1 MNNII
6 EIKNLYKNYQTK
18 KEEIPVLRN
27 INLNIKEGELI
38 SLVGPSGVGKSTL
51 LSIISGLE
59 NISSGIINKKD
70 NLVISY
76 MLQDNSL
83 MPFLNVL
90 DNCLLSLKIKKK
102 YNKES
107 KKEIINLL
115 NKYGLKNYIYSYP
128 NELSGGQKQRV
139 SLVRALSIKPDLLL
153 LDEPFSKLDYK
164 TKRDISFDIRNI
176 LKEENKTMIMVTH
189 DIEDAIN
196 LSDKVIVLSPNKK
209 SIKNRYVINY
219 DRDNDEIRNKTND
232 TFLKY
237 YNMIWRDLNDI

>member
-18 KEEIPVLRN
+18 KEEINVLKN

-38 SLVGPSGVGKSTL
+38 SLVGESGVGKSTL

-59 NISSGIINKKD
+59 NISSGTIKKKD
-70 NLVISY
+70 NIVISY

-83 MPFLNVL
+83 MPYLNVL
-90 DNCLLSLKIKKK
+90 DNCLLSLKIKKI
-102 YNKES
+102 YNKNS
-107 KKEIINLL
+107 KKDIINLL
-115 NKYGLKNYIYSYP
+115 NKYGLKDYIYSYP

-139 SLVRALSIKPDLLL
+139 SLVRALSVKPDILL

-164 TKRDISFDIRNI
+164 TKKDISLDIKKI
-176 LKEENKTMIMVTH
+176 VKENNMTMIMVTH
-189 DIEDAIN
+189 DIEDAVN
-196 LSDKVIVLSPNKK
+196 LSDKVIVLSKKNK

-219 DRDNDEIRNKTND
+219 DNKTND
-232 TFLKY
+232 IFLKY
-237 YNMIWRDLNDI
+237 YNMVWRDLNDVR

>member
-18 KEEIPVLRN
+18 KEEINVLKN

-38 SLVGPSGVGKSTL
+38 SLVGESGVGKSTL

-59 NISSGIINKKD
+59 NISSGTIKKKE
-70 NLVISY
+70 NIVISY

-83 MPFLNVL
+83 MPYLNVL
-90 DNCLLSLKIKKK
+90 DNCLLSLKIKKI
-102 YNKES
+102 YNKNS
-107 KKEIINLL
+107 KKDIINLL
-115 NKYGLKNYIYSYP
+115 NKYGLKDYIYSYP

-139 SLVRALSIKPDLLL
+139 SLVRALSIKPDILL

-164 TKRDISFDIRNI
+164 TKKDISLDIKKI
-176 LKEENKTMIMVTH
+176 VKENNMTMIMVTH
-189 DIEDAIN
+189 DIEDAVN
-196 LSDKVIVLSPNKK
+196 LSDKVIVLSKKNK

-219 DRDNDEIRNKTND
+219 DNKTND
-232 TFLKY
+232 IFLKY
-237 YNMIWRDLNDI
+237 YNMIWRDLNDVR

>member
-1 MNNII
+1 MNNIL
-6 EIKNLYKNYQTK
+6 EINNLYKNYQTK
-18 KEEIPVLRN
+18 KEEISVLKD
-27 INLNIKEGELI
+27 INLKIKKGDLV

-59 NISSGIINKKD
+59 KPSFGNIKKKD
-70 NLVISY
+70 DLVISY

-90 DNCLLSLKIKKK
+90 DNCLLSLKIKKR
-102 YNKES
+102 YNKDS
-107 KKEIINLL
+107 KNEIINLL
-115 NKYGLKNYIYSYP
+115 KKYGLEKYIYSYP

-153 LDEPFSKLDYK
+153 LDEPFSKLDFK

-176 LKEENKTMIMVTH
+176 LKNENKTMIMVTH

-196 LSDKVIVLSPNKK
+196 LSDKIVVLSKKKK
-209 SIKNRYVINY
+209 SIKSRYEIDY
-219 DRDNDEIRNKTND
+219 DRDNDEIKNKTND

>member
-6 EIKNLYKNYQTK
+6 KIKNLYKNYQTK

-27 INLNIKEGELI
+27 INLNINEGELI

-59 NISSGIINKKD
+59 NISSGIVNKKD

-90 DNCLLSLKIKKK
+90 DNCLLSLRIKKK

-107 KKEIINLL
+107 KNEIINLL
-115 NKYGLKNYIYSYP
+115 NKYGLKDYIYSYP

-139 SLVRALSIKPDLLL
+139 SLVRALSVKPDLLL

-196 LSDKVIVLSPNKK
+196 LSDKVIVLSPKKK

>member
-18 KEEIPVLRN
+18 KEEINVLKN

-38 SLVGPSGVGKSTL
+38 SLVGESGVGKSTL

-59 NISSGIINKKD
+59 NISSGTIKKKD
-70 NLVISY
+70 NIVISY

-83 MPFLNVL
+83 MPYLNVL
-90 DNCLLSLKIKKK
+90 DNCLLSLKIKKI
-102 YNKES
+102 YNKNS
-107 KKEIINLL
+107 KKDIINLL
-115 NKYGLKNYIYSYP
+115 NKYGLKDYIYSYP

-139 SLVRALSIKPDLLL
+139 SLVRALSVKPDILL

-164 TKRDISFDIRNI
+164 TKKDISLDIKKI
-176 LKEENKTMIMVTH
+176 VKENNMTMIMVTH
-189 DIEDAIN
+189 DIEDAVN
-196 LSDKVIVLSPNKK
+196 LSDKVIVLSKKNK

-219 DRDNDEIRNKTND
+219 DNKTND
-232 TFLKY
+232 IFLKY
-237 YNMIWRDLNDI
+237 YNMIWRDLNDVR

>member
-18 KEEIPVLRN
+18 KEEINVLKN

-38 SLVGPSGVGKSTL
+38 SLVGESGVGKSTL

-59 NISSGIINKKD
+59 SISSGSIKKKAD
-70 NLVISY
+70 VVISY

-83 MPFLNVL
+83 MPYLNIL
-90 DNCLLSLKIKKK
+90 DNCLLSLKIKKI
-102 YNKES
+102 YNKKS
-107 KKEIINLL
+107 KEEIINLL
-115 NKYGLKNYIYSYP
+115 NKYGLKDYIYSYP

-139 SLVRALSIKPDLLL
+139 SLVRALSVKPDILL

-164 TKRDISFDIRNI
+164 TKKDISLDIKRIVQENNI
-176 LKEENKTMIMVTH
+176 TMIMVTH

-196 LSDKVIVLSPNKK
+196 LSDKIIVLSKKNK
-209 SIKNRYVINY
+209 SIKNRYSINY
-219 DRDNDEIRNKTND
+219 DNKTND
-232 TFLKY
+232 IFLKY
-237 YNMIWRDLNDI
+237 YNMIWRDLNDVK

>member
-18 KEEIPVLRN
+18 KEEINVLKN

-38 SLVGPSGVGKSTL
+38 SLVGESGVGKSTL

-59 NISSGIINKKD
+59 KISSGSIKKKD
-70 NLVISY
+70 NIVISY

-83 MPFLNVL
+83 MPYLNVL
-90 DNCLLSLKIKKK
+90 DNCLLSLKIKKI
-102 YNKES
+102 YNKNS
-107 KKEIINLL
+107 KDEIINLL
-115 NKYGLKNYIYSYP
+115 NKYGLKDYIYSYP

-139 SLVRALSIKPDLLL
+139 SLVRALSVKPNILL

-164 TKRDISFDIRNI
+164 TKKDISLDIKKI
-176 LKEENKTMIMVTH
+176 VKENNMTMIMVTH

-196 LSDKVIVLSPNKK
+196 LSDKVIVLSKKNK
-209 SIKNRYVINY
+209 SIKNRYYINY
-219 DRDNDEIRNKTND
+219 DNKANDI
-232 TFLKY
+232 FLKY
-237 YNMIWRDLNDI
+237 YNMIWRDLNDFR

>member
-18 KEEIPVLRN
+18 KEEINVLKN

-38 SLVGPSGVGKSTL
+38 SLVGESGVGKSTL

-59 NISSGIINKKD
+59 NISSGTIKKKD
-70 NLVISY
+70 NIVISY

-83 MPFLNVL
+83 MPYLNVL
-90 DNCLLSLKIKKK
+90 DNCLLSLKIKKI
-102 YNKES
+102 YNKNS
-107 KKEIINLL
+107 KKDIINLL
-115 NKYGLKNYIYSYP
+115 NKYGLKDYIYSYP

-139 SLVRALSIKPDLLL
+139 SLVRALSIKPDILL

-164 TKRDISFDIRNI
+164 TKKDISLDIKKI
-176 LKEENKTMIMVTH
+176 VKENNMTMIMVTH
-189 DIEDAIN
+189 DIEDAVN
-196 LSDKVIVLSPNKK
+196 LSDKVIVLSKKNK

-219 DRDNDEIRNKTND
+219 DNKTND
-232 TFLKY
+232 IFLKY
-237 YNMIWRDLNDI
+237 YNMIWRDLNDVR

>member
-18 KEEIPVLRN
+18 KEEINVLKN

-38 SLVGPSGVGKSTL
+38 SLVGESGVGKSTL

-59 NISSGIINKKD
+59 NISSGTIKKKD
-70 NLVISY
+70 NIVISY

-83 MPFLNVL
+83 MPYLNVL
-90 DNCLLSLKIKKK
+90 DNCLLSLKIKKI
-102 YNKES
+102 YNKNS

-115 NKYGLKNYIYSYP
+115 NKYGLKDYIYSYP

-139 SLVRALSIKPDLLL
+139 SLVRALSVKPDILL

-164 TKRDISFDIRNI
+164 TKKDISLDIKKI
-176 LKEENKTMIMVTH
+176 IKENNMTMIMVTH
-189 DIEDAIN
+189 DIEDAVN
-196 LSDKVIVLSPNKK
+196 LSDKVIVLSKKNK

-219 DRDNDEIRNKTND
+219 DNKTND
-232 TFLKY
+232 IFLKY
-237 YNMIWRDLNDI
+237 YNMIWRDLNDVR

>member
-1 MNNII
+1 MNNIL
-6 EIKNLYKNYQTK
+6 EINNLYKNYQTK
-18 KEEIPVLRN
+18 KEEISVLKD
-27 INLNIKEGELI
+27 INLKIKKGDLV

-59 NISSGIINKKD
+59 KPSFGNIKKKD
-70 NLVISY
+70 DLVISY

-90 DNCLLSLKIKKK
+90 DNCLLSLKIKKR
-102 YNKES
+102 YNKDS
-107 KKEIINLL
+107 KNEIISLL
-115 NKYGLKNYIYSYP
+115 KKYGLEKYIYSYP

-153 LDEPFSKLDYK
+153 LDEPFSKLDFK

-176 LKEENKTMIMVTH
+176 LKNENKTMIMVTH

-196 LSDKVIVLSPNKK
+196 LSDKIVVLSKKKK
-209 SIKNRYVINY
+209 SIKSRYEIDY
-219 DRDNDEIRNKTND
+219 DRDNDEIKNKTND

>member
-18 KEEIPVLRN
+18 KEEINVLKN

-38 SLVGPSGVGKSTL
+38 SLVGESGVGKSTL

-59 NISSGIINKKD
+59 NISSGTIKKKD
-70 NLVISY
+70 NIVISY

-83 MPFLNVL
+83 MPYLNVL
-90 DNCLLSLKIKKK
+90 DNCLLSLKIKRI
-102 YNKES
+102 YNKNS

-115 NKYGLKNYIYSYP
+115 NKYGLKDYIYSYP

-139 SLVRALSIKPDLLL
+139 SLVRALSVKPDILL

-164 TKRDISFDIRNI
+164 TKKDISLDIKKI
-176 LKEENKTMIMVTH
+176 VKENNMTMIMVTH
-189 DIEDAIN
+189 DIEDAVN
-196 LSDKVIVLSPNKK
+196 LSDKVIVLSKKNK

-219 DRDNDEIRNKTND
+219 DNKTND
-232 TFLKY
+232 IFLKY
-237 YNMIWRDLNDI
+237 YNMIWRDLNDVR

>member
-27 INLNIKEGELI
+27 INLNINEGELI

-59 NISSGIINKKD
+59 NISSGIVNKKD
-70 NLVISY
+70 NLIISY

-90 DNCLLSLKIKKK
+90 DNCLLSLRIKKK
-102 YNKES
+102 YNKDS
-107 KKEIINLL
+107 KNEIINLL
-115 NKYGLKNYIYSYP
+115 NKYGLKDYIYSYP

-139 SLVRALSIKPDLLL
+139 SLVRALSVKPDLLL

-196 LSDKVIVLSPNKK
+196 LSDKVIVLSPKKK

-219 DRDNDEIRNKTND
+219 DRDNDEINNKTND

-237 YNMIWRDLNDI
+237 YNRIWRDLNDI

>member
-27 INLNIKEGELI
+27 INLNINEGELI

-59 NISSGIINKKD
+59 NISSGIVNKKD
-70 NLVISY
+70 NLIISY

-90 DNCLLSLKIKKK
+90 DNCLLSLRIKKK
-102 YNKES
+102 YNKDS
-107 KKEIINLL
+107 KNEIINLL
-115 NKYGLKNYIYSYP
+115 NKYGLKDYIYSYP

-196 LSDKVIVLSPNKK
+196 LSDKVIVLSPKKK

>member
-115 NKYGLKNYIYSYP
+115 NKYGLKDYIYSYP

-139 SLVRALSIKPDLLL
+139 SLVRALSVKPDLLL